1 MSVWL
6 KALKAV
12 VVVVDLSGWS
22 EMVRQMPLMEEPL
35 DSCACLACSF
45 AMAVDHR
52 CSAGD

>member
-12 VVVVDLSGWS
+12 VAVVDSSGSS
-22 EMVRQMPLMEEPL
+22 EMVLQKPLTEEPL
-35 DSCACLACSF
+35 DSCACLACLS

-52 CSAGD
+52 CLVDG